1 MEIMVIKTQKKKK
14 HQKTAK
20 YIWALQTPGW
30 FIEAASLKTVVTGNG
45 KSREISNAVVNH

>member
-1 MEIMVIKTQKKKK
+1 MEIMVIKTQKNP
-14 HQKTAK
+14 HQKPAK

-45 KSREISNAVVNH
+45 KSREICNAVVNH